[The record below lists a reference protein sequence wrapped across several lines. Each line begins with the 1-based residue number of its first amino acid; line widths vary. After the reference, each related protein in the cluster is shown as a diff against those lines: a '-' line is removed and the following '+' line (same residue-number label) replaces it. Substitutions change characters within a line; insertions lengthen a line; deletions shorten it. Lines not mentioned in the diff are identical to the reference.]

1 MLDDYGCSSTHLAS
15 NKASSIYLRTMPKPL
30 TSPIQAVRPSSSG
43 MTEKVSFRIPRDVY
57 TKLQSMGEKRKRSLP
72 EIARELVLLAMEA
85 PERSDLVREVYEL
98 SAGVSLL
105 QEKLT
110 LLEAQNMG
118 LILTVARISELLLV
132 NLLNIEPEAASEVIG
147 EIIND
152 SFGED

>member
-1 MLDDYGCSSTHLAS
+1 
-15 NKASSIYLRTMPKPL
+15 MPKPL
-30 TSPIQAVRPSSSG
+30 TSPIQAVRPSPSG

-57 TKLQSMGEKRKRSLP
+57 TKLQSMGEKRKRSLH

-85 PERSDLVREVYEL
+85 PERSDLVRELYEL

-110 LLEAQNMG
+110 LIEAQNMG
-118 LILTVARISELLLV
+118 LILTVARIAELLLV
-132 NLLNIEPEAASEVIG
+132 NLVNIEPEAASEVIG

>member
-1 MLDDYGCSSTHLAS
+1 
-15 NKASSIYLRTMPKPL
+15 
-30 TSPIQAVRPSSSG
+30 

-57 TKLQSMGEKRKRSLP
+57 TKLQSMGEKRKRSP
-72 EIARELVLLAMEA
+72 HEIARELVLLAMEA

-118 LILTVARISELLLV
+118 LILTVARIAELLLV
-132 NLLNIEPEAASEVIG
+132 NLVNIEPEAASEVIG

>member
-1 MLDDYGCSSTHLAS
+1 
-15 NKASSIYLRTMPKPL
+15 MPKPL

-57 TKLQSMGEKRKRSLP
+57 TKLQSMGEKRKRSLH